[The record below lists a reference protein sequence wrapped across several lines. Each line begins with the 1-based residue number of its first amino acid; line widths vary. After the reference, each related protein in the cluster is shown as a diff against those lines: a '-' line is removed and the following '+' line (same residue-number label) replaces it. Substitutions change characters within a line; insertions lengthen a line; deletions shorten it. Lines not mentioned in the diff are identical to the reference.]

1 MPRPAKTIRRSLL
14 NNILLIVFLGGAVI
28 VATTLIGAGQLAKT
42 LSRVLVGQS
51 VNRAEA
57 EVTRFIKPVDQIFN
71 LTRFWVRSDQLSV
84 EGGAGA
90 GDLLL
95 PVLREFNQ
103 LNAIM
108 LIDPQGRYLI
118 VSRVQGNF
126 RLSVIDPDA
135 DADKAQILFPLG
147 ETSTWQT
154 IDYPIRLKQRPW
166 YVGAMQS
173 NIDQTYW
180 TDAYSFFGGQTQGM
194 TAATRFLD
202 QNGEQWLVA
211 TDLVLETISRFTS
224 EFKMGYRGIMIMTD
238 SKGKLIGLP
247 DLPQFATANGRARAY
262 LKHPHELEFK
272 LANDAAMAFQPDP
285 NGSVSLDPVRFT
297 SDGEDWWG
305 QGVWLPLGDRSE
317 IWLGVLLPEKEL
329 LGSIDQLRVILLTA
343 IILVTLIAVSRAI
356 VMARRYAGPI
366 AELERQSLQISQGD
380 FSEPVEIRSGL
391 REIDNLARAHEV
403 MRGELRNLIRLE
415 DDLQL
420 AHQIQQKT
428 FPDALPEMNDYD
440 IAAESRPADATGG
453 DTYDVIGMD
462 CQADP
467 PRTTLD
473 NPDRVYL
480 MLSDATGHGV
490 GPALTASQ
498 VHAMFRMGVRTGQ
511 SVAEITYHMNH
522 LLYAESYM
530 GRFVTAWLA
539 RIDRKEDQIYSI
551 SSGQAPIII
560 YRAGTDT
567 FEQLS
572 AEGPPLGVN
581 ENTSMPTVS
590 LLKLEHGDILA
601 VLSDGVFE
609 ARNAEGEHFGQPRV
623 EALIRAHA
631 TRGSKQILK
640 AIKRAVV
647 EFLDGIDAGD
657 DQTGII
663 VRKWTP

>member
-28 VATTLIGAGQLAKT
+28 LATTLIGAGQVAKS
-42 LSRVLVGQS
+42 LSRVLIGQTVS
-51 VNRAEA
+51 RAEA
-57 EVTRFIKPVDQIFN
+57 EVTQFIKPVYQIFN
-71 LTRFWVRSDQLSV
+71 LTQFWIRSEQLSA
-84 EGGAGA
+84 EGGA

-95 PVLREFNQ
+95 PVLKEFNQ

-108 LIDPQGRYLI
+108 LIDPDGRYLI
-118 VSRVQGNF
+118 VSRIQDNY
-126 RLSVIDPDA
+126 RLSVIDPAVDA
-135 DADKAQILFPLG
+135 TTAQILYPLG
-147 ETSTWQT
+147 ETSEWQT
-154 IDYPIRLKQRPW
+154 IDYPIRLQERPW
-166 YVGAMQS
+166 YAGAMKS
-173 NIDQTYW
+173 EINQTYW
-180 TDAYSFFGGQTQGM
+180 TDAYTFFGGQTQGV
-194 TAATRFLD
+194 TAAMRFLD
-202 QNGEQWLVA
+202 QNGDEWVIA
-211 TDLVLETISRFTS
+211 TDLVLETISRFTT
-224 EFKMGYRGIMIMTD
+224 EFNMGYRGILIMTD

-285 NGSVSLDPVRFT
+285 NGSVSLEPVRFS
-297 SDGEDWWG
+297 SDAEDWWG
-305 QGVWLPLGDRSE
+305 QGVWLPLGERNE
-317 IWLGVLLPEKEL
+317 MWLGVLIPEKEL

-343 IILVTLIAVSRAI
+343 IILVTLLAVSRAI
-356 VMARRYAGPI
+356 VMARRYARPI
-366 AELERQSLQISQGD
+366 SELEQQSLHISQGD
-380 FSEPVEIRSGL
+380 FSEPIEIRSGL
-391 REIDNLARAHEV
+391 KEIDNLARAHKV

-428 FPDALPEMNDYD
+428 FPDALPVMSDYD
-440 IAAESRPADATGG
+440 IAAASRPADATGG

-462 CQADP
+462 CLADP
-467 PRTTLD
+467 PQTTLD
-473 NPDRVYL
+473 DPDRVYL

-498 VHAMFRMGVRTGQ
+498 VHAMFRMGVRTEQ

-560 YRAGTDT
+560 YRAETDE
-567 FEQLS
+567 FEHLS
-572 AEGPPLGVN
+572 AEGPPLGVT
-581 ENTSMPTVS
+581 ENTVMPTVS
-590 LLKLEHGDILA
+590 LLRLGHGDILA
-601 VLSDGVFE
+601 VLSDGIFE
-609 ARNAEGEHFGQPRV
+609 ARNESGEHFGQPRV
-623 EALIRAHA
+623 ETL
-631 TRGSKQILK
+631 
-640 AIKRAVV
+640 IKRHAGDGANRILDAITDAVDL
-647 EFLDGIDAGD
+647 FLDGVDAGD

-663 VRKWTP
+663 VRKWTL